1 MTCFS
6 NVTVVKM
13 RKGEKKDE
21 ILVLFERTCFMNGP
35 LFY

>member
-6 NVTVVKM
+6 DVTLAKI
-13 RKGEKKDE
+13 RKRGMKNE
-21 ILVLFERTCFMNGP
+21 ILILFERTCFMNGP